1 MTSEGWGT
9 PPVEPIGQHYI
20 VCGGNALAH
29 RLTLELVEHYE
40 VPVVVL
46 VPDRTRD
53 HAPQIEQLDGVAVV
67 VEYSS
72 VTEEALRA
80 VRVETARGIAL
91 VEGSDQENIHAA
103 LSAQGH
109 NPDIRI
115 VLRMFNQRLGENIE
129 RLLRNGTALS
139 GSATAAPA
147 FADAALSRP
156 NSVQVGDR
164 FLHIAYDGDID
175 SNRICVVAD
184 RIDRQDLGRIRLLP
198 EQEGDS
204 ASFVRLASE
213 FGDDG
218 PIRSGAAARRAAAV
232 PGAPGGTGPTRAPDE
247 AAGEAAP
254 EEAAP
259 GEAAPGEA
267 APGETGEEADTGGSD
282 GAGPEAEPEVGPE
295 AVEQA
300 VEQAVGGD
308 PGGNGGGVAALQTL
322 PSEPPV
328 RIAWWRRLRW
338 RLLDTLR
345 YFTSA
350 RLRLV
355 LITALAAVLLA
366 FGLLWYLNRDFG
378 WSLYVS
384 LLDLAGAAQPDQ
396 PADAA
401 AGTGTGGTWQRI
413 AQVVI
418 TFCGITFAPV
428 ATAIMVEVLASGRRG
443 QPRNPGAGTR
453 DHVVVVGLGNVGT
466 RVVARLHGLG
476 VPVVGLERDPQAR
489 GISAVRALGV
499 PVVVDDGPLAEQLRR
514 ARLKHC
520 RAVVAV
526 SGDDA
531 TNLEAALEARAVRPD
546 VRVVLRMFDDN
557 FAHHVY
563 ATLDNA
569 ASRSTSYLSAPAFA
583 AALMGREV
591 LGTLSVFRHV
601 LLIAE
606 LRAEVG
612 SGLIGLNRHDLE
624 DEGGV
629 RVLAVRLARNPQLYH
644 WKYADRTRGLEPG
657 DRVVVAATRSGL
669 ARLNTVPVGAED
681 ERAAAG

>member
-9 PPVEPIGQHYI
+9 PPVGPISQHYI

-29 RLTLELVEHYE
+29 RLAVELVEHYE

-53 HAPQIEQLDGVAVV
+53 HAPQIEQLAGVVAV

-91 VEGSDQENIHAA
+91 VDGSDQGNIHTA
-103 LSAQGH
+103 LSAQDR

-115 VLRMFNQRLGENIE
+115 VLRMFNQRLGDNIE
-129 RLLRNGTALS
+129 RLLKNGTALS

-147 FADAALSRP
+147 FAAAALSRP

-164 FLHIAYDGDID
+164 FLHIAYDEDID
-175 SNRICVVAD
+175 SGRICIVAD
-184 RIDRQDLGRIRLLP
+184 RIDRQDLSRIRLLP

-204 ASFVRLASE
+204 APFVRLASA
-213 FGDDG
+213 FGGDG
-218 PIRSGAAARRAAAV
+218 PVRRTRV
-232 PGAPGGTGPTRAPDE
+232 GAPGTGAGSAGDAGGTAGAGGTGD
-247 AAGEAAP
+247 AAGAASVPEQSAAP
-254 EEAAP
+254 AQEPGVRPDRAARDRP
-259 GEAAPGEA
+259 
-267 APGETGEEADTGGSD
+267 DRV
-282 GAGPEAEPEVGPE
+282 PEQRPEQRPEQEP
-295 AVEQA
+295 
-300 VEQAVGGD
+300 
-308 PGGNGGGVAALQTL
+308 GGVAALQAL
-322 PSEPPV
+322 PSEPPI
-328 RIAWWRRLRW
+328 RIGWSRRLRW

-355 LITALAAVLLA
+355 LITALAAVLMA

-396 PADAA
+396 HADAA
-401 AGTGTGGTWQRI
+401 AGTGTGGSWQRV

-428 ATAIMVEVLASGRRG
+428 ATAIMVEVLGSGRRG

-453 DHVVVVGLGNVGT
+453 DHVIVAGLGNLGT
-466 RVVARLHGLG
+466 RVVAQLHGLG

-499 PVVVDDGPLAEQLRR
+499 PVVVDDGPLEEQLRR
-514 ARLKHC
+514 ARLKHS

-531 TNLEAALEARAVRPD
+531 TNLEAALEARAGKRD
-546 VRVVLRMFDDN
+546 VRVVVRLFDDS
-557 FAHHVY
+557 FARHVY

-569 ASRSTSYLSAPAFA
+569 ASRSVSYLSAPAFA

-606 LRAEVG
+606 LRAEEGGALVG
-612 SGLIGLNRHDLE
+612 MNRHDLE
-624 DEGGV
+624 DPGGV
-629 RVLAVRLARNPQLYH
+629 RVIAVRLADRPHLYN
-644 WKYADRTRGLEPG
+644 WNYADRTRRLEPG
-657 DRVVVAATRSGL
+657 DRIVVAASRSGL
-669 ARLNTVPVGAED
+669 ARLNTTITDGN
-681 ERAAAG
+681 

>member
-9 PPVEPIGQHYI
+9 PPVEPISQHYI

-29 RLTLELVEHYE
+29 RLAHELVEHYD

-46 VPDRTRD
+46 VPDRARD
-53 HAPQIEQLDGVAVV
+53 HAPRIEQLEGVAAV

-80 VRVETARGIAL
+80 VRVETARGIAF
-91 VEGSDQENIHAA
+91 VDGNDQENIHAA

-109 NPDIRI
+109 NPAIRI
-115 VLRMFNQRLGENIE
+115 VLRMFNQRLGANIE

-164 FLHIAYDGDID
+164 FLHIAYDDDIQSD
-175 SNRICVVAD
+175 RLCIVAD

-218 PIRSGAAARRAAAV
+218 PIRSAAEARRAAEASS
-232 PGAPGGTGPTRAPDE
+232 GASSDPAGPGGGI
-247 AAGEAAP
+247 
-254 EEAAP
+254 
-259 GEAAPGEA
+259 
-267 APGETGEEADTGGSD
+267 
-282 GAGPEAEPEVGPE
+282 
-295 AVEQA
+295 
-300 VEQAVGGD
+300 
-308 PGGNGGGVAALQTL
+308 AALQTL
-322 PSEPPV
+322 RSEPAV

-345 YFTSA
+345 FFTSA
-350 RLRLV
+350 RLRVV

-366 FGLLWYLNRDFG
+366 FALLWHLNGNFA
-378 WSLYVS
+378 WTLYTS

-396 PADAA
+396 PGE
-401 AGTGTGGTWQRI
+401 AGGTGGTWQRV

-443 QPRNPGAGTR
+443 QHRNPGAGTR

-466 RVVARLHGLG
+466 RVVSRLHGLG
-476 VPVVGLERDPQAR
+476 VPVVGLESDPQAR

-514 ARLKHC
+514 ARLKHS

-531 TNLEAALEARAVRPD
+531 TNLEAALEARAGRPD
-546 VRVVLRMFDDN
+546 VRVVLRLFDDS
-557 FAHHVY
+557 FASHVY
-563 ATLDNA
+563 ATLDNV

-606 LRAEVG
+606 LPAELG

-624 DEGGV
+624 DGGGV
-629 RVLAVRLARNPQLYH
+629 RVLAVRLARSPRIYQ
-644 WKYADRTRGLEPG
+644 WRYADRSRVLEPG
-657 DRVVVAATRSGL
+657 DSVVVAATRSGL
-669 ARLNTVPVGAED
+669 ARLNTALV
-681 ERAAAG
+681 AGN

>member
-9 PPVEPIGQHYI
+9 PPVEPISQHYI

-29 RLTLELVEHYE
+29 RLALELVEHYE

-46 VPDRTRD
+46 VPDRARD
-53 HAPQIEQLDGVAVV
+53 HAPRIEQLEGVAAV

-80 VRVETARGIAL
+80 VRVETARGIAF
-91 VEGSDQENIHAA
+91 VDGHDQENIHAA

-109 NPDIRI
+109 NPAIRI
-115 VLRMFNQRLGENIE
+115 VLRMFNQRLGANIE
-129 RLLRNGTALS
+129 RLLRNGAALS

-164 FLHIAYDGDID
+164 FLHIAYDDDISSD
-175 SNRICVVAD
+175 RLCVVAD
-184 RIDRQDLGRIRLLP
+184 RIDRQDVGRIRLLP
-198 EQEGDS
+198 AQAGDS

-218 PIRSGAAARRAAAV
+218 PIRSGAEARRAADLA
-232 PGAPGGTGPTRAPDE
+232 DE
-247 AAGEAAP
+247 AGP
-254 EEAAP
+254 
-259 GEAAPGEA
+259 
-267 APGETGEEADTGGSD
+267 DGGI
-282 GAGPEAEPEVGPE
+282 
-295 AVEQA
+295 
-300 VEQAVGGD
+300 
-308 PGGNGGGVAALQTL
+308 AALQTL
-322 PSEPPV
+322 RSEPAV

-345 YFTSA
+345 FFTSV
-350 RLRLV
+350 RLRVV

-366 FGLLWYLNRDFG
+366 FGLLWHLNGNFA
-378 WSLYVS
+378 WTLYTS
-384 LLDLAGAAQPDQ
+384 LLDIAGAAQPDQ
-396 PADAA
+396 PGAS
-401 AGTGTGGTWQRI
+401 GGTGGTWQRV

-466 RVVARLHGLG
+466 RVVSQLHGLG
-476 VPVVGLERDPQAR
+476 VPVVGVESDPQAR

-514 ARLKHC
+514 ARLKHS

-531 TNLEAALEARAVRPD
+531 TNLEAALEARAERPD
-546 VRVVLRMFDDN
+546 VRVVLRLFDDS
-557 FAHHVY
+557 FASHVY
-563 ATLDNA
+563 ATLDNV
-569 ASRSTSYLSAPAFA
+569 ASRSTSYLAAPAFA
-583 AALMGREV
+583 SALMGREV

-606 LRAEVG
+606 LPAELG

-624 DEGGV
+624 DPGGV
-629 RVLAVRLARNPQLYH
+629 RVLAVRLARNPSLYQ
-644 WKYADRTRGLEPG
+644 WNYADRTRTLEPG
-657 DRVVVAATRSGL
+657 DSVVVAATRSGL
-669 ARLNTVPVGAED
+669 ARLNTALTADG
-681 ERAAAG
+681 

>member
-29 RLTLELVEHYE
+29 RLVLELVEHYE

-53 HAPQIEQLDGVAVV
+53 HAPRIEQLDGVAAV
-67 VEYSS
+67 VEYAS

-91 VEGSDQENIHAA
+91 VDGSDQENIHAA

-109 NPDIRI
+109 NPGIRI
-115 VLRMFNQRLGENIE
+115 VLRMFNQRLGSNIE

-139 GSATAAPA
+139 GSATSAPA

-164 FLHIAYDGDID
+164 FLHIAYDDDIAAD
-175 SNRICVVAD
+175 RICVVAD

-198 EQEGDS
+198 DQEGDS
-204 ASFVRLASE
+204 ASFVRLAGE
-213 FGDDG
+213 FGDGG
-218 PIRSGAAARRAAAV
+218 PIRSATEARRAAEPA
-232 PGAPGGTGPTRAPDE
+232 TAPDE
-247 AAGEAAP
+247 PSPAA
-254 EEAAP
+254 
-259 GEAAPGEA
+259 
-267 APGETGEEADTGGSD
+267 
-282 GAGPEAEPEVGPE
+282 
-295 AVEQA
+295 
-300 VEQAVGGD
+300 
-308 PGGNGGGVAALQTL
+308 GGVAALQTL
-322 PSEPPV
+322 PSEPAV
-328 RIAWWRRLRW
+328 RIPWWRRLRW

-345 YFTSA
+345 FFTSA
-350 RLRLV
+350 RLRVV
-355 LITALAAVLLA
+355 LITALAAVLFS
-366 FGLLWYLNRDFG
+366 FGLLWYLNGDFA
-378 WSLYVS
+378 WTFYAS

-396 PADAA
+396 PG
-401 AGTGTGGTWQRI
+401 AGDGSGTGGTWQRI

-443 QPRNPGAGTR
+443 QHRSPGAGTR

-466 RVVARLHGLG
+466 RVVAQLHGLG
-476 VPVVGLERDPQAR
+476 VPVVGLESDPQAR

-514 ARLKHC
+514 ARLKHS

-546 VRVVLRMFDDN
+546 VRVVLRLFDDS
-557 FAHHVY
+557 FASHVY
-563 ATLDNA
+563 ATLDNV

-606 LRAEVG
+606 LPAELG
-612 SGLIGLNRHDLE
+612 TGLIGLNRHDLE
-624 DEGGV
+624 DPGGV
-629 RVLAVRLARNPQLYH
+629 RVLAVRLARSPRLYH
-644 WKYADRTRGLEPG
+644 WNYADRTRTLEPG
-657 DRVVVAATRSGL
+657 DSVVVATTRSGL
-669 ARLNTVPVGAED
+669 ARLNTTLTENT
-681 ERAAAG
+681 

>member
-9 PPVEPIGQHYI
+9 PPVGPISQHYI
-20 VCGGNALAH
+20 ICGGNALAH
-29 RLTLELVEHYE
+29 RLALELVEQYE

-46 VPDRTRD
+46 VPDRTRE
-53 HAPQIEQLDGVAVV
+53 HAPQIEQLAGVAAV
-67 VEYSS
+67 VEFSS

-91 VEGSDQENIHAA
+91 VDGSDQENIHTA
-103 LSAQGH
+103 LSAQEH
-109 NPDIRI
+109 NPGIRI

-129 RLLRNGTALS
+129 RLLKNGAALS

-147 FADAALSRP
+147 FAASALSRP

-164 FLHIAYDGDID
+164 FLHIAYDDDID
-175 SNRICVVAD
+175 SSRICIVAD
-184 RIDRQDLGRIRLLP
+184 RIDRQHLGRIRLLP

-218 PIRSGAAARRAAAV
+218 PVRRVRSTDALDAGRPAEAVEGAAR
-232 PGAPGGTGPTRAPDE
+232 PGPDVREPEGP
-247 AAGEAAP
+247 AAP
-254 EEAAP
+254 ERGAEEVA
-259 GEAAPGEA
+259 GDR
-267 APGETGEEADTGGSD
+267 ETPDEPDEPDD
-282 GAGPEAEPEVGPE
+282 PEAPAPP
-295 AVEQA
+295 A
-300 VEQAVGGD
+300 
-308 PGGNGGGVAALQTL
+308 PGGVAALQAL
-322 PSEPPV
+322 PSEPRV
-328 RIAWWRRLRW
+328 RIAWTRRLRW

-345 YFTSA
+345 YLTSA

-355 LITALAAVLLA
+355 LITALAAVLMS

-401 AGTGTGGTWQRI
+401 AGTGTGGLWQRV

-428 ATAIMVEVLASGRRG
+428 ATAIMVEVLGSGRRG

-453 DHVVVVGLGNVGT
+453 DHVIVAGLGNVGT
-466 RVVARLHGLG
+466 RVVAQLHGMG

-514 ARLKHC
+514 ARLKHS

-546 VRVVLRMFDDN
+546 VRVVVRLFDDN
-557 FAHHVY
+557 FARHVY

-569 ASRSTSYLSAPAFA
+569 ASRSTSYLAAPAFA

-606 LRAEVG
+606 LRVEEG
-612 SGLIGLNRHDLE
+612 SGLVGMNRHDLE
-624 DEGGV
+624 DPGGV
-629 RVLAVRLARNPQLYH
+629 RVVAVRLAASPRTYQ
-644 WKYADRTRGLEPG
+644 WSYADRTRQLVPG
-657 DRVVVAATRSGL
+657 DRIVVAASRGGL
-669 ARLNTVPVGAED
+669 ARLNTALVSED
-681 ERAAAG
+681 

>member
-1 MTSEGWGT
+1 MTSAGWGT
-9 PPVEPIGQHYI
+9 LPVEPVSQHYI

-29 RLTLELVEHYE
+29 RLIVELVEHYE

-46 VPDRTRD
+46 VPDRARE
-53 HAPQIEQLDGVAVV
+53 HAPQIEQLPGVAAV

-72 VTEEALRA
+72 LTEEALRA

-91 VEGSDQENIHAA
+91 VDGSDQENIHAA
-103 LSAQGH
+103 LSAQEH

-129 RLLRNGTALS
+129 RLLKNGAALS

-147 FADAALSRP
+147 FAAAALSRP

-164 FLHIAYDGDID
+164 FLHIAYDDDID
-175 SNRICVVAD
+175 SGRICIVAD
-184 RIDRQDLGRIRLLP
+184 QIDRQDLTRIRLLP

-204 ASFVRLASE
+204 TPFVRLASE
-213 FGDDG
+213 FGDEG
-218 PIRSGAAARRAAAV
+218 PVRR
-232 PGAPGGTGPTRAPDE
+232 GG
-247 AAGEAAP
+247 
-254 EEAAP
+254 
-259 GEAAPGEA
+259 
-267 APGETGEEADTGGSD
+267 
-282 GAGPEAEPEVGPE
+282 
-295 AVEQA
+295 
-300 VEQAVGGD
+300 AVGGL
-308 PGGNGGGVAALQTL
+308 GGADGGGEGRGEGRGVPAQREPEPEETGGVAALQAL

-328 RIAWWRRLRW
+328 RIAWARRLRW

-355 LITALAAVLLA
+355 LITALAAVLMA

-401 AGTGTGGTWQRI
+401 SGAGTGGLWQRV

-428 ATAIMVEVLASGRRG
+428 ATAVMVEVLGSGRRG
-443 QPRNPGAGTR
+443 QHRNPGAGTR
-453 DHVVVVGLGNVGT
+453 DHVIVAGLGNVGT
-466 RVVARLHGLG
+466 RVVAQLHGLG

-514 ARLKHC
+514 ARLQHS

-531 TNLEAALEARAVRPD
+531 TNLEAALEARAGRPD
-546 VRVVLRMFDDN
+546 VRVVVRLFDDN
-557 FAHHVY
+557 FARHVY

-569 ASRSTSYLSAPAFA
+569 ASRSTSYLAAPAFA

-606 LRAEVG
+606 LRVEDG
-612 SGLIGLNRHDLE
+612 SGLIGMNRHDME
-624 DEGGV
+624 DPGGV
-629 RVLAVRLARNPQLYH
+629 RVVAVRLARSPHTYQWNYP
-644 WKYADRTRGLEPG
+644 DRTQALVPG
-657 DRVVVAATRSGL
+657 DRIVVAATRSGL
-669 ARLNTVPVGAED
+669 ARLNTALASE
-681 ERAAAG
+681 E

>member
-1 MTSEGWGT
+1 MTSEGWGA
-9 PPVEPIGQHYI
+9 PPVEPISQHYI

-29 RLTLELVEHYE
+29 RLALELVEHYE

-46 VPDRTRD
+46 VPDRARD
-53 HAPQIEQLDGVAVV
+53 HAPRIERLEGVAAV

-80 VRVETARGIAL
+80 VRVETARGIAF
-91 VEGSDQENIHAA
+91 VDGHDQENIHAA

-109 NPDIRI
+109 NPAIRI
-115 VLRMFNQRLGENIE
+115 VLRMFNQRLGANIE

-156 NSVQVGDR
+156 DSVQVGDR
-164 FLHIAYDGDID
+164 FLHIAYDDDIGSD
-175 SNRICVVAD
+175 RLCVVAD

-198 EQEGDS
+198 AQEGDA

-218 PIRSGAAARRAAAV
+218 PIRSGAEARRAAD
-232 PGAPGGTGPTRAPDE
+232 TPD
-247 AAGEAAP
+247 P
-254 EEAAP
+254 
-259 GEAAPGEA
+259 
-267 APGETGEEADTGGSD
+267 
-282 GAGPEAEPEVGPE
+282 AEP
-295 AVEQA
+295 
-300 VEQAVGGD
+300 D
-308 PGGNGGGVAALQTL
+308 GGVAALQTL
-322 PSEPPV
+322 RSEPAV

-345 YFTSA
+345 FFTSA
-350 RLRLV
+350 RLRVV

-366 FGLLWYLNRDFG
+366 FGLLWHLNG
-378 WSLYVS
+378 NVAWTLYTS

-396 PADAA
+396 PGAP
-401 AGTGTGGTWQRI
+401 GGTGGTWQRV

-466 RVVARLHGLG
+466 RVVSRLHALG
-476 VPVVGLERDPQAR
+476 VPVVGLESDPQAR
-489 GISAVRALGV
+489 GISAARALGV

-514 ARLKHC
+514 ARLKHS

-546 VRVVLRMFDDN
+546 VRVVLRLFDDS
-557 FAHHVY
+557 FASHVY
-563 ATLDNA
+563 ATLDNV
-569 ASRSTSYLSAPAFA
+569 ASRSTSYLAAPAFA

-591 LGTLSVFRHV
+591 LGTLAVFRHV

-606 LRAEVG
+606 LSAELG
-612 SGLIGLNRHDLE
+612 SGLIGRNRHDLE
-624 DEGGV
+624 DGGGV
-629 RVLAVRLARNPQLYH
+629 RVLAVRLARRPRLYQ
-644 WKYADRTRGLEPG
+644 WNYADRTRALEPG
-657 DRVVVAATRSGL
+657 DSVVVAATRSGL
-669 ARLNTVPVGAED
+669 ARLNTTP
-681 ERAAAG
+681 AGGD

>member
-9 PPVEPIGQHYI
+9 PPVEPISQHYI

-29 RLTLELVEHYE
+29 RLVLELVEHYE

-46 VPDRTRD
+46 LPDRTRD
-53 HAPQIEQLDGVAVV
+53 HAPWIEQLPGVAAV
-67 VEYSS
+67 VECAGI
-72 VTEEALRA
+72 TEEALRA
-80 VRVETARGIAL
+80 VRVETARGLAL
-91 VEGSDQENIHAA
+91 VDGHDEGNIHAA
-103 LSAQGH
+103 LGAQGC

-115 VLRMFNQRLGENIE
+115 VLRMFNQRLGENIQH
-129 RLLRNGTALS
+129 LLKNGAALS

-147 FADAALSRP
+147 FAAAALSRP

-175 SNRICVVAD
+175 SGRICVVAD
-184 RIDRQDLGRIRLLP
+184 QIDRQDLSRIRLLP
-198 EQEGDS
+198 DQDGDS
-204 ASFVRLASE
+204 AAFVRLARE

-218 PIRSGAAARRAAAV
+218 PIR
-232 PGAPGGTGPTRAPDE
+232 PGGVRRPPP
-247 AAGEAAP
+247 AA
-254 EEAAP
+254 
-259 GEAAPGEA
+259 
-267 APGETGEEADTGGSD
+267 ETGVEEDGTGE
-282 GAGPEAEPEVGPE
+282 PEA
-295 AVEQA
+295 
-300 VEQAVGGD
+300 AVGGVAA
-308 PGGNGGGVAALQTL
+308 GGVAALQAL

-328 RIAWWRRLRW
+328 LIGWWRRLRW

-345 YFTSA
+345 FFTSA

-396 PADAA
+396 PAEAT
-401 AGTGTGGTWQRI
+401 AGTGTGGAWQRV

-428 ATAIMVEVLASGRRG
+428 ATAIMVEVLGSGRRG

-453 DHVVVVGLGNVGT
+453 DHVIVFGLGNVGT
-466 RVVARLHGLG
+466 RVAAQLYGLG
-476 VPVVGLERDPQAR
+476 VPVVCVERDPQAR
-489 GISAVRALGV
+489 GIAAVRALGI
-499 PVVVDDGPLAEQLRR
+499 PVVVGDGPLEEQLRR
-514 ARLKHC
+514 ARLKHG
-520 RAVVAV
+520 RALVAV

-531 TNLEAALEARAVRPD
+531 TNLEAALEARHGKPGI
-546 VRVVLRMFDDN
+546 RVVVRLFNDD
-557 FAHHVY
+557 FARHVY

-569 ASRSTSYLSAPAFA
+569 ASRSVSYLAAPAFA

-606 LRAEVG
+606 LRAEEGGGLVG
-612 SGLIGLNRHDLE
+612 MNRHDLE
-624 DEGGV
+624 DPGGV
-629 RVLAVRLARNPQLYH
+629 RVIAVRPADSPGAYRWN
-644 WKYADRTRGLEPG
+644 YADRTRGLVPG
-657 DRVVVAATRSGL
+657 DRIVVAATRSGL
-669 ARLNTVPVGAED
+669 ARINPALVGE
-681 ERAAAG
+681 G